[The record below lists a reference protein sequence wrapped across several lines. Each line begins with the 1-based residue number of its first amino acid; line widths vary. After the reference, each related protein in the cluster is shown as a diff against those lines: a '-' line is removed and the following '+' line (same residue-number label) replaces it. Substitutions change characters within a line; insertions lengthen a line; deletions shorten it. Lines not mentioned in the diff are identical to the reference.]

1 MLSLCRKAGETIHI
15 GSDIVI
21 TVQRVRGNRTYI
33 AVAAPREIPIYRGEL
48 VDDRPTQEN
57 SDDRI

>member
-1 MLSLCRKAGETIHI
+1 MLSLCRKAGETIHV
-15 GSDIVI
+15 GSDIII

-33 AVAAPREIPIYRGEL
+33 SIAAPREIPIFRGEL
-48 VDDRPTQEN
+48 IVDRPTQEN